1 MQDDTLLTRNM
12 CMPIRAGVEK
22 NMWSK
27 NKERAQTLW
36 YSSLEEP
43 YFWVLTHSF
52 TFSVLGYRLF

>member
-27 NKERAQTLW
+27 NKERAQNSMVLESRRALFL
-36 YSSLEEP
+36 SSNP
-43 YFWVLTHSF
+43 
-52 TFSVLGYRLF
+52 